1 MKFLKRQSCDARI
14 NDAILGIS
22 KEIQLLREKL
32 EKDSDSLR
40 GDISEV
46 SSRVVEG
53 NEMLKEILLK
63 MDEIKEEIRDEI
75 RESSKPWYSRMV
87 CW

>member
-1 MKFLKRQSCDARI
+1 MKFLKRQSCDASI

-32 EKDSDSLR
+32 EKDSESLR

-46 SSRVVEG
+46 SSRVIEG

-75 RESSKPWYSRMV
+75 RESSKPWYSKMV